1 MATLLCPTCR
11 RLVLSLD
18 RRCRTCEATLP
29 PPETVP
35 AAPMGGALWLDS
47 VWPAATPGAQVPTL
61 VQLAPQ
67 SGGEHPG
74 RAAKAAT
81 RAAVR
86 RARLAQSSTAAGAGL
101 TDVLVLDADN
111 DSRDTLCRLLE
122 GFGFRVVCA
131 DDTRHAIEWA
141 ERQAFAAAFVD
152 VALDESDDGCGIELC
167 RELRALRSTM
177 AVVLLAAEVHP
188 VDHVRARLAG
198 CDALIAKPARR
209 GDVARTLEDCG
220 VPLPSDAR
228 RH

>member
-11 RLVLSLD
+11 RVVPSPD
-18 RRCRTCEATLP
+18 RRCRTCEASLP
-29 PPETVP
+29 PPETIP
-35 AAPMGGALWLDS
+35 AAPIGGALWLDS
-47 VWPAATPGAQVPTL
+47 LWPTPAPGTELPTL

-67 SGGEHPG
+67 PGGDQPA

-86 RARLAQSSTAAGAGL
+86 RARLAQSAPHDGASP
-101 TDVLVLDADN
+101 TEVLVLDADN
-111 DSRDTLCRLLE
+111 DSRHALCGLLE
-122 GFGFRVVCA
+122 GFGFRAVCA
-131 DDTRHAIEWA
+131 DDPRHAIEWA
-141 ERQAFAAAFVD
+141 GRQSFAAAFVD
-152 VALDESDDGCGIELC
+152 VTLDESDDGCGIELC
-167 RELRALRSTM
+167 RELRALRREM
-177 AVVLLAAEVHP
+177 AVVLLSAEVHP
-188 VDHVRARLAG
+188 VDRVRARLAG